1 MRPTTPV
8 ASRRAPYYSFAC
20 AAAMTLAANPA
31 LPRFSIPATYNY
43 AFRRD
48 RERLPPTLSRRLRHG
63 MFGASAINIH
73 FVMDGKPWQRQ
84 NLTVYPLWLAVARV
98 YQVYQWHQLAQAL
111 QPSLQELRLTRAEE
125 RALGP
130 VGMRRPL
137 RMASK
142 RSNETLVGLVDGR
155 TRLGCRCY
163 LRSLASDPENDPL
176 AVLQEESAKSG
187 GATPP
192 EGSSSTGAG
201 KALLERR
208 RRQVLAQRRLLLR
221 VCGGT
226 KRSTKAEA
234 RRCSEVMDAD
244 RVAREAQTER
254 AKAHP
259 SEQDDEGG

>member
-1 MRPTTPV
+1 
-8 ASRRAPYYSFAC
+8 
-20 AAAMTLAANPA
+20 
-31 LPRFSIPATYNY
+31 
-43 AFRRD
+43 
-48 RERLPPTLSRRLRHG
+48 